1 MFTRFRRLLLQQ
13 NQIIC
18 KVMISQIIH
27 DYTSQLCFLLTL
39 WMVTLCLK
47 WCPLL
52 SLRLVIIYQ
61 NDQYTCLL
69 SGEGFRMIVW
79 ISGLCSTTV
88 PLAKKFSIRFMPKI
102 VGFTHSWVHKSPK
115 TLWIAYW
122 QNGLKSGMSSH

>member
-39 WMVTLCLK
+39 RMVTLCLK

-61 NDQYTCLL
+61 NVQYTCLL
-69 SGEGFRMIVW
+69 SGEGSRMTMW

-88 PLAKKFSIRFMPKI
+88 PLVKKFSIRFITKI
-102 VGFTHSWVHKSPK
+102 VGFTHSWVHKNPK
-115 TLWIAYW
+115 TLPYGIAYW
-122 QNGLKSGMSSH
+122 QKRLKIQ